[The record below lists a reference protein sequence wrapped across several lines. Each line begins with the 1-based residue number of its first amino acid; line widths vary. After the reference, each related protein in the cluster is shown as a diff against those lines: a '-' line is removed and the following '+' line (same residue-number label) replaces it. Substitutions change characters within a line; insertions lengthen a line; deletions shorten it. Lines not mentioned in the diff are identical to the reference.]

1 MTLPLRRDD
10 QDELPHPLQV
20 EWDTDLRGGNPL
32 DWAEYGA
39 VSGGRDSV
47 ITGRAAIDPSR
58 TDSRYVLI
66 AGRFEHLGGSM
77 GAVHGEKVVR
87 AYRRATIE
95 KLPVVVV
102 SASGAARIQEGMV
115 ALAQLARTSGAARAH
130 ARAGLLSLAVM
141 RHPTT
146 GGVLAS
152 YASLTDLR
160 AAEPGALVSFA
171 GSRTA
176 AGVGHDPHQTTAED
190 AFERGFVD
198 ALVER
203 PEQGAW
209 IEHALGLRDQPLAV
223 PPVPAAGDEQLELT
237 GESEAWMEVRRAR
250 AADRLSGVDH
260 AARLCDSWTELRG
273 SNQTVRAGLT
283 RIGRRRAVVIA
294 NDRRAGT
301 GHVKAGGFQ
310 LVRRAVAL
318 AGHLGVPLLSL
329 VDTPG
334 ADPADTGI
342 AAEIAATFAAMIDV
356 NVPTVAV
363 CVGEGGGDGA
373 FALATCDR
381 LLMLEHSV
389 FSVIAPEGA
398 AADLG
403 QTVSTVPEFAG
414 RLRLTAP
421 DVAELGLADAVVS
434 EADAA
439 GVDAAITDALD
450 NARPG
455 DRLGRLERATK
466 RWLR

>member
-1 MTLPLRRDD
+1 MPPRAALTLPLRRND

-32 DWAEYGA
+32 DWAEYDGK
-39 VSGGRDSV
+39 SGGRDSV
-47 ITGRAAIDPSR
+47 ITGRAAIDRSR
-58 TDSRYVLI
+58 TDSRYVVI
-66 AGRFEHLGGSM
+66 AGRFEHLGGSL

-102 SASGAARIQEGMV
+102 SASGGARIQEGMV
-115 ALAQLARTSGAARAH
+115 ALAQLARTTGAARAH
-130 ARAGLLSLAVM
+130 ARAGLLSLAVL
-141 RHPTT
+141 RDPTI

-160 AAEPGALVSFA
+160 AAEPGAA
-171 GSRTA
+171 
-176 AGVGHDPHQTTAED
+176 VGPDPHHTTAED
-190 AFERGFVD
+190 AFERGSVD
-198 ALVER
+198 ALIER

-223 PPVPAAGDEQLELT
+223 PCVPAADDEQLELIRAN
-237 GESEAWMEVRRAR
+237 EAWVEVRRAR
-250 AADRLSGVDH
+250 AADRLTGVDH

-273 SNQTVRAGLT
+273 PDPTVRAGLT
-283 RIGRRRAVVIA
+283 RIGRRRVVVIA
-294 NDRRAGT
+294 NDRRAGDA
-301 GHVKAGGFQ
+301 HVKAGGFQ

-318 AGHLGVPLLSL
+318 AAHLGVPLLSF
-329 VDTPG
+329 VDTTG
-334 ADPADTGI
+334 ADPADDRI
-342 AAEIAATFAAMIDV
+342 AAEIAATFAAMVDLD
-356 NVPTVAV
+356 VPTVAV
-363 CVGEGGGDGA
+363 CVGEGGGGGA

-389 FSVIAPEGA
+389 FSIVAPEA
-398 AADLG
+398 AAAILG
-403 QTVSTVPEFAG
+403 QAQSTVPELAS

-421 DVAELGLADAVVS
+421 DVVELGVADVVVR
-434 EADAA
+434 EAEVA

-450 NARPG
+450 HAVPG

>member
-1 MTLPLRRDD
+1 M
-10 QDELPHPLQV
+10 
-20 EWDTDLRGGNPL
+20 EWDTDLRAGNPL
-32 DWAEYGA
+32 DWAGYGTEA
-39 VSGGRDSV
+39 GGRDSV

-102 SASGAARIQEGMV
+102 SASGGARIQEGMV

-160 AAEPGALVSFA
+160 AAEPGASVSFA
-171 GSRTA
+171 GFRVQAA
-176 AGVGHDPHQTTAED
+176 AGLEAHETTAED
-190 AFERGFVD
+190 AFERGLVD
-198 ALVER
+198 ALIER
-203 PEQGAW
+203 PEQGPW
-209 IEHALGLRDQPLAV
+209 IEHALGLRDQPLTV
-223 PPVPAAGDEQLELT
+223 LPPAPTAADEQLELRC
-237 GESEAWMEVRRAR
+237 GNEAWIEVQRAR
-250 AADRLSGVDH
+250 AEDRLSGIDH
-260 AARLCDSWTELRG
+260 AGRLCDSWTELRG
-273 SNQTVRAGLT
+273 SDPTVRAGLT

-301 GHVKAGGFQ
+301 GRVKAGGFQ

-318 AGHLGVPLLSL
+318 AVHLRVPLLAL

-334 ADPADTGI
+334 ADPTDDGI
-342 AAEIAATFAAMIDV
+342 ASEIAATFAAMIDAD
-356 NVPTVAV
+356 VPTVAV
-363 CVGEGGGDGA
+363 CVGEGGSGGA

-398 AADLG
+398 AAILG
-403 QTVSTVPEFAG
+403 EAPASVPELAG
-414 RLRLTAP
+414 RLRLTAA
-421 DVAELGLADAVVS
+421 DLVALGIADAVVG
-434 EADAA
+434 EADPA
-439 GVDAAITDALD
+439 GVDSAITDAFD
-450 NARPG
+450 HAKPG

>member
-1 MTLPLRRDD
+1 MRRND
-10 QDELPHPLQV
+10 QDDLPHPLQV
-20 EWDTDLRGGNPL
+20 EWDTDLRAGNPL
-32 DWAEYGA
+32 DWAGYGA
-39 VSGGRDSV
+39 ETGGRDSV
-47 ITGRAAIDPSR
+47 ITGRAAIDPLR
-58 TDSRYVLI
+58 TDSRYVVI

-77 GAVHGEKVVR
+77 VAVHGEKVVR
-87 AYRRATIE
+87 ASRRATIE
-95 KLPVVVV
+95 KLPVVVL
-102 SASGAARIQEGMV
+102 SASGGARIQEGMV

-171 GSRTA
+171 GSRVQATA
-176 AGVGHDPHQTTAED
+176 GIGTRQTTAED
-190 AFERGFVD
+190 AFERGLVD
-198 ALVER
+198 ALIER
-203 PEQGAW
+203 PEQGPW
-209 IEHALGLRDQPLAV
+209 IEHALGLRDQPLTV
-223 PPVPAAGDEQLELT
+223 LPPVPTADDEQLELLPDN
-237 GESEAWMEVRRAR
+237 EAWTEVQRAR
-250 AADRLSGVDH
+250 AADRLSGIDH

-273 SNQTVRAGLT
+273 PDPTVRAGLT

-301 GHVKAGGFQ
+301 GLVNAGGFQ

-318 AGHLGVPLLSL
+318 AVHLQVPLLTL

-334 ADPADTGI
+334 ADPTDDGI
-342 AAEIAATFAAMIDV
+342 AAEVAATFAAMIDAD
-356 NVPTVAV
+356 VPTVAI
-363 CVGEGGGDGA
+363 CVGEGGSGGA
-373 FALATCDR
+373 FALASCDR
-381 LLMLEHSV
+381 LLMLEHAV

-398 AADLG
+398 AAILG
-403 QTVSTVPEFAG
+403 QAPTAVPEFAG

-421 DVAELGLADAVVS
+421 DVVELGIADAVVS
-434 EADAA
+434 EADAP
-439 GVDAAITDALD
+439 GVDAAINDALD
-450 NARPG
+450 HAEPG

>member
-1 MTLPLRRDD
+1 MTLPLRRND

-39 VSGGRDSV
+39 ESGGRDSV

-102 SASGAARIQEGMV
+102 SASGETRIQEGMV
-115 ALAQLARTSGAARAH
+115 ALAQLARASGAARAH
-130 ARAGLLSLAVM
+130 SRAGLLSLAVM

-171 GSRTA
+171 HPRF
-176 AGVGHDPHQTTAED
+176 GHDPHQTTAED
-190 AFERGFVD
+190 AFERGLVD
-198 ALVER
+198 ALIER

-209 IEHALGLRDQPLAV
+209 IEHALGLRDQPLTV
-223 PPVPAAGDEQLELT
+223 PPLPAADDEQLELT
-237 GESEAWMEVRRAR
+237 GENEAWGEVRRAR
-250 AADRLSGVDH
+250 STDRLSGVDH

-273 SNQTVRAGLT
+273 PDPTVRAGLT

-301 GHVKAGGFQ
+301 GHVSAGGFQ

-334 ADPADTGI
+334 VDSADDGI
-342 AAEIAATFAAMIDV
+342 AAEIASTFAAMLDAD
-356 NVPTVAV
+356 VPTVAV
-363 CVGEGGGDGA
+363 CVGEGGGGGA

-398 AADLG
+398 AAILG
-403 QTVSTVPEFAG
+403 QAESTVPEVAR
-414 RLRLTAP
+414 RLRLTAS
-421 DVAELGLADAVVS
+421 DVVELGIADAVVS
-434 EADAA
+434 EADVAA
-439 GVDAAITDALD
+439 VDAAIADALD
-450 NARPG
+450 HAAPDG
-455 DRLGRLERATK
+455 RLVRLERATK

>member
-1 MTLPLRRDD
+1 MTLPLRRND

-20 EWDTDLRGGNPL
+20 EWDTDLRPGNPL
-32 DWAEYGA
+32 DWAGYGA
-39 VSGGRDSV
+39 ETGGRDSV
-47 ITGRAAIDPSR
+47 LTGRAAIDPSR

-66 AGRFEHLGGSM
+66 AGRFGHLGGSM
-77 GAVHGEKVVR
+77 GAAHGEKVVR

-102 SASGAARIQEGMV
+102 SASGDARIEEGMV

-160 AAEPGALVSFA
+160 AAEPGALVALA
-171 GSRTA
+171 GARA
-176 AGVGHDPHQTTAED
+176 QAVFGPDPHETTAED
-190 AFERGFVD
+190 AFERGLVD
-198 ALVER
+198 ALIER
-203 PEQGAW
+203 PEQAAW
-209 IEHALGLRDQPLAV
+209 IEHALGLRDQPLTV
-223 PPVPAAGDEQLELT
+223 PPVPVAGDEQLELT
-237 GESEAWMEVRRAR
+237 GENEAWTEVRRAR
-250 AADRLSGVDH
+250 AVDRLSGVDH

-273 SNQTVRAGLT
+273 PDPTVRAGLT

-334 ADPADTGI
+334 ADPADDGI
-342 AAEIAATFAAMIDV
+342 ATEIAATFAAILDAG
-356 NVPTVAV
+356 VPTVAV
-363 CVGEGGGDGA
+363 CVGEGVGGGA

-389 FSVIAPEGA
+389 FSVVAPEGA
-398 AADLG
+398 AAILG
-403 QTVSTVPEFAG
+403 QAPSTVPEFAG

-421 DVAELGLADAVVS
+421 DVVELGIADAVVS
-434 EADAA
+434 EADVAL
-439 GVDAAITDALD
+439 VDAAVTDALD
-450 NARPG
+450 RAEPG
-455 DRLGRLERATK
+455 ERLGRLERATK